1 MCCIEYGRL
10 RSNPLDTKSFDNNCE
25 PLAERASGPLLRKL
39 LVLRASKRCCA
50 VELLIQAVSA
60 AGAEQHHRQLGRAG
74 PALAAHIDI
83 VHQEAR
89 ANRGQEQHQAEDP
102 RPDGQEHAVVLEL
115 LEDIWYGA
123 RIATQRVVNNAGE
136 AGVQGGVRLQ
146 EGSDIRPLQRR
157 PSTFM
162 FVHRASVQQHASV
175 ERRLDRERLTQDVG
189 VACTSAL
196 LITDVLRP
204 VALLH
209 RG

>member
-89 ANRGQEQHQAEDP
+89 ANPTQVRSRRAVDRSSTKP
-102 RPDGQEHAVVLEL
+102 RIPVPMAKSMPSYSNSSRTYGTVL
-115 LEDIWYGA
+115 A
-123 RIATQRVVNNAGE
+123 
-136 AGVQGGVRLQ
+136 
-146 EGSDIRPLQRR
+146 
-157 PSTFM
+157 
-162 FVHRASVQQHASV
+162 
-175 ERRLDRERLTQDVG
+175 
-189 VACTSAL
+189 
-196 LITDVLRP
+196 
-204 VALLH
+204 
-209 RG
+209 